1 MEFNKKIQELRKE
14 NGITQEELSKI
25 LYVSRTAVSKWES
38 GRGYPNLDSLKRIA
52 VYFNVTVDQLLSSKE
67 LLTVAES
74 DSKKKRQ
81 FLLSIIYALID
92 ISFLTFFIIPF
103 FAERIDGK
111 IYQVTLFSLISIS
124 TWLKIVY
131 IVGLSGLFLV
141 GILGLFLQKES
152 KKIGL
157 RYTMILSLTLNVIL
171 TVIFITSLQAYASVL
186 AFTFLLIKT
195 IPILKSK

>member
-1 MEFNKKIQELRKE
+1 MEFNKKLQELRKE

-52 VYFNVTVDQLLSSKE
+52 EYFNVTVDQLLSSRE

-81 FLLSIIYALID
+81 FLLSIIYALVD

-152 KKIGL
+152 KKL
-157 RYTMILSLTLNVIL
+157 
-171 TVIFITSLQAYASVL
+171 F
-186 AFTFLLIKT
+186 
-195 IPILKSK
+195 

>member
-1 MEFNKKIQELRKE
+1 MEFNKKLQELRKE

-52 VYFNVTVDQLLSSKE
+52 EYFNVTVDQLLSSKE

-81 FLLSIIYALID
+81 FLLSIIYALVD